1 MKSGT
6 GVSKNVGLAQRIWA
20 ALFLVIAIFSFWF
33 QKAPA
38 SLFIGSGFLLYAW
51 VLFYHPVPGFRS
63 TPVQIYQSARRGRW
77 RPERYVQLVTLL
89 ALILISIGS
98 FDPFK

>member
-6 GVSKNVGLAQRIWA
+6 GVNSVGLGQRIWA
-20 ALFLVIAIFSFWF
+20 ATMLVVAILTFWF

-51 VLFYHPVPGFRS
+51 TLFYYPVPGFRS
-63 TPVQIYQSARRGRW
+63 TPAQLYQSARRGQLL
-77 RPERYVQLVTLL
+77 PEKYVRLVMLL
-89 ALILISIGS
+89 AVILMGIG
-98 FDPFK
+98 FINPFKQ